1 MSRSLAVFGII
12 SALVP
17 LTSGKTCYKSDR
29 AVLGDGSTFT
39 NNLLT
44 CAEKMAK
51 QGQGSATPCLED
63 RYPAYAAV
71 SESCLLCTTEVV
83 SSESGLSCLA
93 NCIYDQTSSTCSTC
107 SPKLASAWT
116 DACDKGLTAP
126 TENST
131 ADIPTCRKEDISL
144 IPSAQSFVGGGLNCL
159 KDLSTFSTC
168 LATNVP
174 YYGQVSVDCKLCAE
188 SQTTSGGITADG
200 CGAICMQEPSTST
213 ECEKCASNLSDSFN
227 QYCLGNVNS
236 SVTPTMAVSAT
247 IVGVYFLL
255 YM

>member
-1 MSRSLAVFGII
+1 MGVHLPIIYSLAPRKWQNKVKVRPRLAWKIDI
-12 SALVP
+12 P
-17 LTSGKTCYKSDR
+17 LTPLYRK
-29 AVLGDGSTFT
+29 
-39 NNLLT
+39 
-44 CAEKMAK
+44 
-51 QGQGSATPCLED
+51 
-63 RYPAYAAV
+63 
-71 SESCLLCTTEVV
+71 VV
-83 SSESGLSCLA
+83 FYVRPKLYRQSGLSCLA